1 MNNEMTITLAGET
14 AKSYLVQEINYE
26 ILERKYNNT
35 LVKLEELTKKYE
47 IELDK
52 NSSLIKQLDEA
63 EMYLNYEKLGNNKTF
78 KTISN
83 VEDYVWVN
91 PPLETETIKS
101 NPIAFPATTTT
112 TTTTTKPKSG
122 THWTEDEL
130 DVIKR
135 SLESNYTLA
144 FLKVK
149 LSHRS
154 EAAIRTK
161 LLEYGIGVKNNKLVK
176 K

>member
-1 MNNEMTITLAGET
+1 MNEMTITLAGET

-26 ILERKYNNT
+26 ILERKYNST
-35 LVKLEELTKKYE
+35 LVKLEELIKKYE
-47 IELDK
+47 IELNK

-63 EMYLNYEKLGNNKTF
+63 EMDLNYERLGNNETSKTV
-78 KTISN
+78 SN

-91 PPLETETIKS
+91 PPLESETIKP

-112 TTTTTKPKSG
+112 KSKSG
-122 THWTEDEL
+122 THWTKDEL

-161 LLEYGIGVKNNKLVK
+161 LLEYGVGVKNNKLVK